1 MLNEKSKSTRC
12 LSCREYRYVLKS
24 YRYVLKSS
32 LRHLKIPEPGNTC
45 LQVDPRTNFR
55 YLTTPQKL
63 EKLRSLRDRS
73 RRSEQQ
79 VNRAK
84 QALAKHIEIHGV
96 KLDVSTSNDVL
107 SIMEAN
113 KDKVESLDDQF
124 CKLFWEQQLKA
135 KSVKGKQGM
144 RWHPAIIR
152 WCLYMHHRSSGA
164 YTTLQKS
171 GIISMPS
178 ERTLRDYRHFNA
190 SASGFSSDTDLQ
202 LLDLVKQ
209 EKSEDLA
216 KYVTLVIDEMYIKEG
231 LLYNKHSGALVGFED
246 LGDINNLIAE
256 FESQAVCESPRRPL
270 AKCMLTFMVRGLF
283 TSIKFVYAQF
293 PASSPKGC
301 NIFVLAWQAI
311 ERLTRIGFKVLAIVC
326 NGAKNNR
333 RMLKLHSTGTGDDLC
348 YKTHIVYS
356 EDKHPVFFICDPPH
370 LIKTSRN
377 CFSRGKLWVRIFKNL
392 MF

>member
-1 MLNEKSKSTRC
+1 MTSTGTSIVAYYDHYCNTIRHINCEFMLKEKSKSTRC

-24 YRYVLKSS
+24 T
-32 LRHLKIPEPGNTC
+32 LRHLKIPEPGNAC

-63 EKLRSLRDRS
+63 EKLRSLRDRL

-79 VNRAK
+79 VSRAK

-113 KDKVESLDDQF
+113 KDKVESQDDQF

-135 KSVKGKQGM
+135 KCVKGKQGM

-190 SASGFSSDTDLQ
+190 SASGFSRDTDLQ
-202 LLDLVKQ
+202 LLETRK
-209 EKSEDLA
+209 
-216 KYVTLVIDEMYIKEG
+216 I
-231 LLYNKHSGALVGFED
+231 
-246 LGDINNLIAE
+246 
-256 FESQAVCESPRRPL
+256 RRSC
-270 AKCMLTFMVRGLF
+270 KVR
-283 TSIKFVYAQF
+283 
-293 PASSPKGC
+293 
-301 NIFVLAWQAI
+301 
-311 ERLTRIGFKVLAIVC
+311 
-326 NGAKNNR
+326 
-333 RMLKLHSTGTGDDLC
+333 H
-348 YKTHIVYS
+348 
-356 EDKHPVFFICDPPH
+356 
-370 LIKTSRN
+370 
-377 CFSRGKLWVRIFKNL
+377 FSD
-392 MF
+392 